1 MSKILLIRCSIN
13 SKSKRGSISGH
24 ALDLFKKE
32 YIEKYPQDTIIEKD
46 LNKIDFLQVCINE
59 NNLDTWFDQ
68 NSKDLINE
76 LKSVDKLVIAT
87 SMVNFNFPSLLKNYI
102 DKICLAGETFVY
114 KYDNG
119 KGGSEGLLKNLKV
132 AFITSQGSPVEYYP
146 FSAIPSNLE
155 GTFRFLG
162 SNVVKSVILD
172 GSKTPTESTKT
183 KEEFVDKFKSE
194 ISNLVN
200 TLN

>member
-1 MSKILLIRCSIN
+1 MSKILLIRCSIS
-13 SKSKRGSISGH
+13 SKTPRGSISGH

-46 LNKIDFLQVCINE
+46 LNKLDYLQLCLNE
-59 NNLDTWFDQ
+59 NNLSTWFDQ

-76 LKSVDKLVIAT
+76 LKSIDKLVIAT
-87 SMVNFNFPSLLKNYI
+87 SMINFNYPSLLKNYI
-102 DKICLAGETFVY
+102 DKICLAGETFSY

-119 KGGSEGLLKNLKV
+119 KGGSIGLLKNLKV
-132 AFITSQGSPVEYYP
+132 GLITSQGSSIEYYP

-162 SNVVKSVILD
+162 SNVVESVILD
-172 GSKTPTESTKT
+172 GSKIPSQSSKT
-183 KEEFVDKFKSE
+183 KEEFVDQFKDK
-194 ISNLVN
+194 ISNLIKA
-200 TLN
+200 LN

>member
-1 MSKILLIRCSIN
+1 MS
-13 SKSKRGSISGH
+13 
-24 ALDLFKKE
+24 
-32 YIEKYPQDTIIEKD
+32 P
-46 LNKIDFLQVCINE
+46 
-59 NNLDTWFDQ
+59 W
-68 NSKDLINE
+68 
-76 LKSVDKLVIAT
+76 
-87 SMVNFNFPSLLKNYI
+87 
-102 DKICLAGETFVY
+102 
-114 KYDNG
+114 
-119 KGGSEGLLKNLKV
+119 
-132 AFITSQGSPVEYYP
+132 ITSQGSPVQYYP

-172 GSKTPTESTKT
+172 GSKIPTEASKT